1 MTRIWYSK
9 ATMAAQFNGEELNGI
24 TSWLSCYSKEFLN
37 KKLKSPL
44 FPVTG
49 GGGVVTNDLRMRA
62 KFHIM

>member
-1 MTRIWYSK
+1 
-9 ATMAAQFNGEELNGI
+9 MAAQFNGEELNGI